1 MDLSKQHLLANSL
14 PIPTDDFYN
23 EDASHNM
30 TIAPLADSKV
40 CSKSYRKDFKIVHLQ
55 NVTANTPFRVWL
67 TRGNNVSRWHLIVEN
82 FHHVNYIHN

>member
-23 EDASHNM
+23 EDASRNM

-40 CSKSYRKDFKIVHLQ
+40 CCKSYRNLLVLACFI
-55 NVTANTPFRVWL
+55 PFIL
-67 TRGNNVSRWHLIVEN
+67 T
-82 FHHVNYIHN
+82 